1 MTFDH
6 TSGALP
12 LRPQDLSLFRLP
24 YRSGAG
30 SRPPLLGLA
39 PEAALR
45 SLPSFAL
52 SSALVQI
59 SLRRAAKEAKERKVL
74 LKKLI

>member
-59 SLRRAAKEAKERKVL
+59 SLRQLFRDGEKSLAEKVDL
-74 LKKLI
+74 G

>member
-1 MTFDH
+1 MTFIS
-6 TSGALP
+6 TTGALP
-12 LRPQDLSLFRLP
+12 LRPQDLSLSCLP

-45 SLPSFAL
+45 SLPSVAL
-52 SSALVQI
+52 SSALAQI

>member
-45 SLPSFAL
+45 SLPSVAL

-59 SLRRAAKEAKERKVL
+59 SLRQRAAQERKVL

>member
-1 MTFDH
+1 MTFIS
-6 TSGALP
+6 TTGALP
-12 LRPQDLSLFRLP
+12 LRPQDLSLSRLP

-45 SLPSFAL
+45 SLPSVAL

-59 SLRRAAKEAKERKVL
+59 SLQQLFRDGEKSLAEKGDL
-74 LKKLI
+74 G